1 MIIFSR
7 SLQFYINVP
16 FVCRDLLYYVFKLL
30 IANIN
35 KNHYRYL
42 TFYYHMFVMVFVL
55 SVFNL
60 LVTRLQFKQMILVYL
75 IVREQ

>member
-16 FVCRDLLYYVFKLL
+16 FVCRDLLYYVFKFL

-42 TFYYHMFVMVFVL
+42 TFYYHTFVMVFVL